1 MFTALLLRDT
11 CHFRKKRV
19 KLVLM
24 VLARFFHLHRHLRI
38 IIRVDGCGS
47 NICGIFGGGGWG
59 HVIMC
64 MLV

>member
-1 MFTALLLRDT
+1 MILATSE
-11 CHFRKKRV
+11 KEKRV

-47 NICGIFGGGGWG
+47 NICGIFAGGGWG
-59 HVIMC
+59 HVVIMC
-64 MLV
+64 VCLYDVII